1 MKNGLRK
8 YDDLFTPD
16 ERFRLALAAMA
27 REDDAE
33 IQRLHE
39 TCPRHTYTMMEYEF
53 SDRFR
58 RSWDTVTTFAVAW
71 LWAHK
76 GYVEAMWIL
85 SMFQREAMRAEMGMD
100 AADVIALVEK
110 RRAELKAAYAGLLRF
125 CGAARLDWQVLLQWW
140 PPLLDDIESVR
151 GLVLD
156 NADVET
162 PEAAVD
168 VMYQTLATTW
178 RTPLDTP
185 TGTET
190 GA

>member
-1 MKNGLRK
+1 MKNSLRK
-8 YDDLFTPD
+8 YDTLLSPD

-27 REDDAE
+27 RDDDDE
-33 IQRLHE
+33 VQRLHE

-58 RSWDTVTTFAVAW
+58 RSWDTVTTFAVSW

-85 SMFQREAMRAEMGMD
+85 GMFQREEMRAQMD
-100 AADVIALVEK
+100 MNATEVIARVQG
-110 RRAELKAAYAGLLRF
+110 RQAELKATYGGLLRF
-125 CGAARLDWQVLLQWW
+125 CDAARLDWQVLLQWW

-151 GLVLD
+151 ALVLD

-162 PEAAVD
+162 PEAVVD
-168 VMYQTLATTW
+168 MVYRTLAVTW
-178 RTPLDTP
+178 RIPLNAP
-185 TGTET
+185 TET
-190 GA
+190 ETTA